1 MKEIHQVTL
10 TDVSLG
16 LNNNFTPYVEL
27 KFETCNN
34 NNKLNLSSKYYFTSK
49 SKYFSYKE
57 LSDLLIAFG
66 IPTATD
72 SLFDDLKNIIGTKM
86 YLMKIKDLD
95 FKYDILIDYKEEE

>member
-1 MKEIHQVTL
+1 MKKIYQAIL

-16 LNNNFTPYVEL
+16 LNKNFTPYVEL
-27 KFETCNN
+27 KFETCD
-34 NNKLNLSSKYYFTSK
+34 NNKLSLSSKYYFTSK

-57 LSDLLIAFG
+57 LSDLLVAFEVS
-66 IPTATD
+66 TATD
-72 SLFDDLKNIIGTKM
+72 SMFDDLKNIIGTKM

>member
-1 MKEIHQVTL
+1 MEKIYKVIL

-16 LNNNFTPYVEL
+16 LNKNFTPYVEL
-27 KFETCNN
+27 KFETCD

-57 LSDLLIAFG
+57 LSDLLVAFG
-66 IPTATD
+66 ILTDTD
-72 SLFDDLKNIIGTKM
+72 SMFDDLKNIIDTKM
-86 YLMKIKDLD
+86 YLMKTKDLD